1 MRSLDDCVRLTDPF
15 VDRLFYAWDYDR
27 KGALSFQ
34 DIVRGLD
41 KAMFNDLMGNI
52 AWFFNLHDNN
62 KDGYCTKDE
71 VLKISEALLVS
82 ITPFSHALDTK
93 LPQFIFRNEP
103 GDQYLAAVSRLMQ
116 NAFEFADNQQAEAS
130 QGTPSEPENLL
141 DEAASEADKPT
152 GSRRSTITERP
163 ATLPFLSLASFRMVV
178 LADELL
184 EAFFSEDLANCWH
197 LEPLTEDLPP
207 PKPSGA
213 TGRFANFVGSFM
225 TDENKDYL
233 SKLADDIGKK
243 LDIQHVEQKPSLGR
257 LTGAAAMQEPQE
269 RATLLSTSKSQSRQT
284 SPLLPTSPY
293 SAASMRQAVN
303 LPPLTPPSLSVDVEK
318 ELASG
323 SVPSAV
329 AEAAEKDIVD
339 KALPS
344 APTDQI
350 LGLGIMDERPRF
362 AIDDAGDEDSD
373 VEDDADVT
381 IDDDAALMNGMSFL
395 GGESFIRLMGFSTDV
410 DAFLSSVDATT
421 DGVDSK
427 TVRGQ

>member
-1 MRSLDDCVRLTDPF
+1 VRSLDDCVRLTDPF

-71 VLKISEALLVS
+71 VLKISEALL
-82 ITPFSHALDTK
+82 
-93 LPQFIFRNEP
+93 FIFRNEP

-381 IDDDAALMNGMSFL
+381 IDDDAALMN
-395 GGESFIRLMGFSTDV
+395 DV

-427 TVRGQ
+427 TVRDLKNAAHAPGEDLLS